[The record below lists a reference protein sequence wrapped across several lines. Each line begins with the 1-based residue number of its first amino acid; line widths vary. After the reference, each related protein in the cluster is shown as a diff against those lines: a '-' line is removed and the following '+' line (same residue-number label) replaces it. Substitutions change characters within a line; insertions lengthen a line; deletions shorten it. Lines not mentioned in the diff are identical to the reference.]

1 MAFDKNIKRFDPS
14 RTMGTRT
21 NERIAEQKAYW
32 TRDKQGRR
40 LGIGDS
46 MAPIPMSTHDAET
59 LDLDAIFLESYMRC
73 CMRIAAST
81 ERMRDQMAE
90 EGPFIRASDLTLEEI
105 RK

>member
-1 MAFDKNIKRFDPS
+1 MAFDKNIKRFNPS
-14 RTMGTRT
+14 STLGTRT
-21 NERIAEQKAYW
+21 NDRIAERKAYF

-40 LGIGDS
+40 LPATPS

-81 ERMRDQMAE
+81 ERMRDRMAE
-90 EGPFIRASDLTLEEI
+90 EGPFIKASDLTLEEI